1 MNVIKVL
8 RDAPLVCVFQKIFY
22 EYRSKD
28 NIGQTMQHRFY
39 LYTHLHLLATH
50 ASYQVLLII

>member
-28 NIGQTMQHRFY
+28 NFGQTMQHIKFY

-50 ASYQVLLII
+50 AS